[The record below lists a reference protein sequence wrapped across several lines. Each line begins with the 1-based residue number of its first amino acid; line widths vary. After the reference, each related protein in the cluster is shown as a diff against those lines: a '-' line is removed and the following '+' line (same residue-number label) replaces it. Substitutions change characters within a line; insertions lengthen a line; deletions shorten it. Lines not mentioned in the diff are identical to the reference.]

1 MLWAEGQRRE
11 GFSLWGLCAP
21 PSLWQAYKLISL
33 AMRVGSFPLWEACPD
48 ANLLVPPR
56 PLKGDKVDAKLAV
69 TCLYYRLERSR
80 RGQREKGALRFTIK
94 LVSRR
99 EDMDKASAYPMAR
112 QRLRYQSLMSSWSL
126 DMRSSLALEKVNCKR
141 WRKTENMKE
150 RGWTVFIVEFSILIG
165 ADSF

>member
-11 GFSLWGLCAP
+11 GSSLWGLCAP

-33 AMRVGSFPLWEACPD
+33 AMRVGSFPLWGVCPH

-56 PLKGDKVDAKLAV
+56 PLKEDKVDAKLAV
-69 TCLYYRLERSR
+69 TCLYYRLALRR

-94 LVSRR
+94 LVLQCEST
-99 EDMDKASAYPMAR
+99 YPMAR

-126 DMRSSLALEKVNCKR
+126 DMRSSLALGKVNCKR
-141 WRKTENMKE
+141 WGETENMKKMNSLYCPIIYCD
-150 RGWTVFIVEFSILIG
+150 WCWFILISVK
-165 ADSF
+165 A